1 MSELLTGEALVALLT
16 LTSLEMIL
24 GIDNIIFIAILAGRL
39 PPGQRD
45 KGRTFGL
52 MLAVISRVALVLSIG
67 WVMSLKAEL
76 FTVLNHTF
84 TGRDS
89 ILVLGGLFLV
99 YKATREIHHKVQ
111 SAGDNDDNKPVAE
124 ASLKSVL
131 IQILLIDVVF
141 SLDSVITAVG
151 MTTGL
156 KSAIPIMVIA
166 IIASVLGMLVFSKA
180 IVTFIERNPA
190 IKVLALS
197 FLMLIGILLIAEGF
211 GREIPKGYVY
221 FAMAFS
227 FFVEILQMWT
237 EKKRNP
243 SIPESQ
249 SSL

>member
-39 PPGQRD
+39 PVEQRD
-45 KGRTFGL
+45 KGRMFGL

-76 FTVLNHTF
+76 FSLLGHAF
-84 TGRDS
+84 TGRDV
-89 ILVLGGLFLV
+89 ILVVGGLFLV
-99 YKATREIHHKVQ
+99 FKATREIHHKVQ
-111 SAGDNDDNKPVAE
+111 SAGSDGTRPVAA
-124 ASLKSVL
+124 ASLRSVL
-131 IQILLIDVVF
+131 IQVLLIDVVF

-156 KSAIPIMVIA
+156 KAAIPIMVIA
-166 IIASVLGMLVFSKA
+166 IILSVLGMLVFSKA
-180 IVTFIERNPA
+180 IVTFIEHNPA

-197 FLMLIGILLIAEGF
+197 FLMLIGMLLIAEGF
-211 GREIPKGYVY
+211 GKEIPKGYVY

-227 FFVEILQMWT
+227 FLVEILQMWT
-237 EKKRNP
+237 EKKSHP
-243 SIPESQ
+243 PAPESQ
-249 SSL
+249 Y

>member
-1 MSELLTGEALVALLT
+1 MSDLLTGESLVALLT

-39 PPGQRD
+39 PPEQRD

-52 MLAVISRVALVLSIG
+52 MLAVISRVVLVLSIG

-76 FTVLNHTF
+76 FSVLEHAF
-84 TGRDS
+84 TGRDI

-99 YKATREIHHKVQ
+99 FKATREIHHKVQ
-111 SAGDNDDNKPVAE
+111 SAGDQEGKPVAA
-124 ASLKSVL
+124 ASLRSVL
-131 IQILLIDVVF
+131 IQVMLIDVVF

-151 MTTGL
+151 MTSGL

-166 IIASVLGMLVFSKA
+166 IILSVLGMLVFSKA
-180 IVTFIERNPA
+180 IVTFIENNPA

-197 FLMLIGILLIAEGF
+197 FLMLIGMLLIAEGF

-227 FFVEILQMWT
+227 FLVEILQMWT
-237 EKKRNP
+237 ETKSHP
-243 SIPESQ
+243 PAPESQ
-249 SSL
+249 Y

>member
-1 MSELLTGEALVALLT
+1 MSDLLTGEALVALLT

-39 PPGQRD
+39 PADQRD

-76 FTVLNHTF
+76 FTLMNHAF
-84 TGRDS
+84 TGRDI

-99 YKATREIHHKVQ
+99 FKATREIHHKVQ
-111 SAGDNDDNKPVAE
+111 SSGDDDSKPVAE

-131 IQILLIDVVF
+131 IQVMLIDVVF

-156 KSAIPIMVIA
+156 KSAVPIMVIA
-166 IIASVLGMLVFSKA
+166 IITSVLGMLVFSKA

-197 FLMLIGILLIAEGF
+197 FLMLIGMLLIAEGF

-227 FFVEILQMWT
+227 FFVELLQMWT
-237 EKKRNP
+237 EKKSHP
-243 SIPESQ
+243 SAPESQ
-249 SSL
+249 Y

>member
-39 PPGQRD
+39 PPEQRD

-52 MLAVISRVALVLSIG
+52 MLAVISRVVLVLSIG

-76 FTVLNHTF
+76 FTILGHAF
-84 TGRDS
+84 TGRDI

-99 YKATREIHHKVQ
+99 FKATREIHHKVQ
-111 SAGDNDDNKPVAE
+111 SAGDEAGKPVA
-124 ASLKSVL
+124 AVSLRSVL
-131 IQILLIDVVF
+131 IQVLLIDVVF

-156 KSAIPIMVIA
+156 KAAIPIMVIA
-166 IIASVLGMLVFSKA
+166 IILSVLGMLVFSKA
-180 IVTFIERNPA
+180 IITFIEHNPA

-197 FLMLIGILLIAEGF
+197 FLMLIGMLLIAEGF
-211 GREIPKGYVY
+211 GKEIPKGYVY

-227 FFVEILQMWT
+227 FLVEILQMWT
-237 EKKRNP
+237 EKKKHP
-243 SIPESQ
+243 PVPESQ
-249 SSL
+249 Y

>member
-1 MSELLTGEALVALLT
+1 MSDLLTGEALVALLT

-39 PPGQRD
+39 PADQRD

-76 FTVLNHTF
+76 FTLMNHAF
-84 TGRDS
+84 TGRDI

-99 YKATREIHHKVQ
+99 FKATREIHHKVQ
-111 SAGDNDDNKPVAE
+111 SSGDDDSKPVAE

-131 IQILLIDVVF
+131 IQVMLIDVVF

-156 KSAIPIMVIA
+156 KSAVPIMVIA
-166 IIASVLGMLVFSKA
+166 IITSVLGMLVFSKA

-197 FLMLIGILLIAEGF
+197 FLMLIGMLLIAEGF

-227 FFVEILQMWT
+227 FFVELLQMWT
-237 EKKRNP
+237 EKRSHP
-243 SIPESQ
+243 SAPESQ
-249 SSL
+249 Y

>member
-1 MSELLTGEALVALLT
+1 MSDLLTGEALVALLT

-39 PPGQRD
+39 PAEQRD

-52 MLAVISRVALVLSIG
+52 MLAVISRVVLVLSIG
-67 WVMSLKAEL
+67 WVMSLNAEL
-76 FTVLNHTF
+76 FSSLGHAF
-84 TGRDS
+84 TGRDI

-99 YKATREIHHKVQ
+99 FKATREIHHKVQ
-111 SAGDNDDNKPVAE
+111 SAGDDDGKPIAE
-124 ASLKSVL
+124 ASLRSVL
-131 IQILLIDVVF
+131 IQVMMIDVVF

-151 MTTGL
+151 MTSGL

-166 IIASVLGMLVFSKA
+166 IILSVLGMLVFSKA

-197 FLMLIGILLIAEGF
+197 FLMLIGMLLIAEGF
-211 GREIPKGYVY
+211 GKEIPKGYVY

-227 FFVEILQMWT
+227 FLVEILQMWT
-237 EKKRNP
+237 EKKSHP
-243 SIPESQ
+243 PAPESQ
-249 SSL
+249 Y

>member
-1 MSELLTGEALVALLT
+1 MSDLLTGEALVALLT

-39 PPGQRD
+39 PVEQRD

-52 MLAVISRVALVLSIG
+52 MLAVISRVVLVLSIG

-76 FTVLNHTF
+76 FSLLDHAL
-84 TGRDS
+84 TGRDI

-99 YKATREIHHKVQ
+99 FKATREIHHKVQ
-111 SAGDNDDNKPVAE
+111 SAGDGGDKPVAE
-124 ASLKSVL
+124 VSLRSVL
-131 IQILLIDVVF
+131 IQVMLIDVVF

-156 KSAIPIMVIA
+156 KAAIPVMVIA
-166 IIASVLGMLVFSKA
+166 IILSVLGMLVFSKA

-197 FLMLIGILLIAEGF
+197 FLMLIGMLLIAEGF
-211 GREIPKGYVY
+211 GKEIPKGYVY

-227 FFVEILQMWT
+227 FLVEILQMWT
-237 EKKRNP
+237 EKKSHP
-243 SIPESQ
+243 PAPESQ
-249 SSL
+249 Y

>member
-1 MSELLTGEALVALLT
+1 MSELLTGEALIALLT
-16 LTSLEMIL
+16 LTSLEMVL

-39 PPGQRD
+39 PAEQRD

-76 FTVLNHTF
+76 FLLLGHAF
-84 TGRDS
+84 TGRDV

-99 YKATREIHHKVQ
+99 FKATREIHHKVQ
-111 SAGDNDDNKPVAE
+111 SAGHDDTNPPAA

-131 IQILLIDVVF
+131 IQVLLIDVVF

-151 MTTGL
+151 MTSGL

-166 IIASVLGMLVFSKA
+166 IILSVLGMLVFSKA
-180 IVTFIERNPA
+180 IVTFIEKNPA

-197 FLMLIGILLIAEGF
+197 FLMLIGMLLIAEGF
-211 GREIPKGYVY
+211 GKEIPKGYVY

-237 EKKRNP
+237 EKKSHP
-243 SIPESQ
+243 PAPESQ
-249 SSL
+249 Y

>member
-1 MSELLTGEALVALLT
+1 MSDLLTGEALVALLT

-39 PPGQRD
+39 PVEQRD

-52 MLAVISRVALVLSIG
+52 MLAVISRVVLVLSIG

-76 FTVLNHTF
+76 FSLLDHAF
-84 TGRDS
+84 TGRDI

-99 YKATREIHHKVQ
+99 FKATREIHHKVQ
-111 SAGDNDDNKPVAE
+111 SAGDGGDKPVAE
-124 ASLKSVL
+124 VSLRSVL
-131 IQILLIDVVF
+131 IQVMLIDVVF

-156 KSAIPIMVIA
+156 KAAIPVMVIA
-166 IIASVLGMLVFSKA
+166 IILSVLGMLVFSKA

-197 FLMLIGILLIAEGF
+197 FLMLIGMLLIAEGF
-211 GREIPKGYVY
+211 GKEIPKGYVY

-227 FFVEILQMWT
+227 FLVEILQMWT
-237 EKKRNP
+237 EKKSHP
-243 SIPESQ
+243 PAPESQ
-249 SSL
+249 Y

>member
-1 MSELLTGEALVALLT
+1 MSDLLTGESLVALLT

-39 PPGQRD
+39 PAEQRD

-76 FTVLNHTF
+76 FSILEHAF
-84 TGRDS
+84 TGRDI

-99 YKATREIHHKVQ
+99 FKATREIHHKVQ
-111 SAGDNDDNKPVAE
+111 SAGDQEGKPVSKV
-124 ASLKSVL
+124 SLRSVL
-131 IQILLIDVVF
+131 IQVLLIDVVF

-156 KSAIPIMVIA
+156 KAAIPIMVIA
-166 IIASVLGMLVFSKA
+166 IILSVLGMLAFSKA
-180 IVTFIERNPA
+180 IITFIERNPA

-197 FLMLIGILLIAEGF
+197 FLMLIGMLLIAEGF
-211 GREIPKGYVY
+211 GKEIPKGYVY

-227 FFVEILQMWT
+227 FLVEILQMWT
-237 EKKRNP
+237 EKKSHP
-243 SIPESQ
+243 PAPESQ
-249 SSL
+249 Y

>member
-1 MSELLTGEALVALLT
+1 MSELLTGESLVALLT

-39 PPGQRD
+39 PKEQRD

-52 MLAVISRVALVLSIG
+52 LLAVISRVALVLCIG
-67 WVMSLKAEL
+67 WVMGLKAEL
-76 FTVLNHTF
+76 FTLLGHAF
-84 TGRDS
+84 TGRDI

-99 YKATREIHHKVQ
+99 FKATREIHHKVQ
-111 SAGDNDDNKPVAE
+111 SARDAHDQPVAE
-124 ASLKSVL
+124 ASLSSVL
-131 IQILLIDVVF
+131 FQVMLIDVVF

-151 MTTGL
+151 MTSGL

-166 IIASVLGMLVFSKA
+166 IILSVLGMLVFSKA

-197 FLMLIGILLIAEGF
+197 FLMLIGILLMAEGF
-211 GREIPKGYVY
+211 GKEIPKGYVY

-237 EKKRNP
+237 DKKSP
-243 SIPESQ
+243 PVAPESQ
-249 SSL
+249 Y

>member
-39 PPGQRD
+39 PVEQRD

-76 FTVLNHTF
+76 FLLLGHAF
-84 TGRDS
+84 TGRDV
-89 ILVLGGLFLV
+89 ILVVGGLFLV
-99 YKATREIHHKVQ
+99 FKATREIHHKVQ
-111 SAGDNDDNKPVAE
+111 SAGSDGTRPVAA
-124 ASLKSVL
+124 ASLRSVL
-131 IQILLIDVVF
+131 IQVLLIDVVF

-156 KSAIPIMVIA
+156 KAAIPIMVIA
-166 IIASVLGMLVFSKA
+166 IILSVLGMLVFSKA
-180 IVTFIERNPA
+180 IVTFIENNPA

-197 FLMLIGILLIAEGF
+197 FLMLIGMLLIAEGF

-227 FFVEILQMWT
+227 FLVEILQMWT
-237 EKKRNP
+237 EKKSHP
-243 SIPESQ
+243 PAPESQ
-249 SSL
+249 Y

>member
-1 MSELLTGEALVALLT
+1 MSDLLTGEALVALLT

-39 PPGQRD
+39 PADQRD

-76 FTVLNHTF
+76 FTLMNHAF
-84 TGRDS
+84 TGRDT

-99 YKATREIHHKVQ
+99 FKATREIHHKVL
-111 SAGDNDDNKPVAE
+111 SAGGDDSKPAAE
-124 ASLKSVL
+124 VSLKSVL
-131 IQILLIDVVF
+131 IQVMLIDVVF

-151 MTTGL
+151 MTSGL
-156 KSAIPIMVIA
+156 KSALPIMVIA
-166 IIASVLGMLVFSKA
+166 IIASVLGMLVFSRA
-180 IVTFIERNPA
+180 IVTFIERHPA

-197 FLMLIGILLIAEGF
+197 FLMLIGMLLIAEGF

-227 FFVEILQMWT
+227 FFVELLQMWT
-237 EKKRNP
+237 EKKSHP
-243 SIPESQ
+243 STPESQ
-249 SSL
+249 Y

>member
-1 MSELLTGEALVALLT
+1 MSDLLTGEALVALLT

-39 PPGQRD
+39 PPEQRD

-52 MLAVISRVALVLSIG
+52 MLAVISRVVLVLSIG

-76 FTVLNHTF
+76 FSVLEHAF
-84 TGRDS
+84 TGRDI

-99 YKATREIHHKVQ
+99 FKATREIHHKVQ
-111 SAGDNDDNKPVAE
+111 SAGDQEGKPVAA
-124 ASLKSVL
+124 ASLRSVL
-131 IQILLIDVVF
+131 IQVMLIDVVF

-151 MTTGL
+151 MTSGL

-166 IIASVLGMLVFSKA
+166 IILSVLGMLVFSKA
-180 IVTFIERNPA
+180 IVTFIENNPA

-197 FLMLIGILLIAEGF
+197 FLMLIGMLLIAEGF

-227 FFVEILQMWT
+227 FLVEILQMWT
-237 EKKRNP
+237 ETKSHP
-243 SIPESQ
+243 PAPESQ
-249 SSL
+249 Y

>member
-1 MSELLTGEALVALLT
+1 MSDLLTGESLVALLT

-39 PPGQRD
+39 PAEQRD

-52 MLAVISRVALVLSIG
+52 MLAVISRVVLVLSIG
-67 WVMSLKAEL
+67 WVMSLQAEL
-76 FTVLNHTF
+76 FSILNHAF
-84 TGRDS
+84 TGRDI
-89 ILVLGGLFLV
+89 ILVLGGLFLLF
-99 YKATREIHHKVQ
+99 KATREIHHKVQ
-111 SAGDNDDNKPVAE
+111 SAGDDGKPVAE

-131 IQILLIDVVF
+131 IQVLLIDVVF

-156 KSAIPIMVIA
+156 KAAIPIMVIA
-166 IIASVLGMLVFSKA
+166 IILSVLGMLVFSKA
-180 IVTFIERNPA
+180 IVTFIEHNPA

-197 FLMLIGILLIAEGF
+197 FLMLIGMLLIAEGF

-227 FFVEILQMWT
+227 FLVEILQMWT
-237 EKKRNP
+237 EKKSHP
-243 SIPESQ
+243 PAPESQ
-249 SSL
+249 Y

>member
-1 MSELLTGEALVALLT
+1 VALLT

-39 PPGQRD
+39 PADQRD

-76 FTVLNHTF
+76 FTLMNHAF
-84 TGRDS
+84 TGRDT

-99 YKATREIHHKVQ
+99 FKATREIHHKVQ
-111 SAGDNDDNKPVAE
+111 SAGGDDSKPAAE
-124 ASLKSVL
+124 VSLKSVL
-131 IQILLIDVVF
+131 IQVMLIDVVF

-151 MTTGL
+151 MTSGL
-156 KSAIPIMVIA
+156 KSALPIMVIA
-166 IIASVLGMLVFSKA
+166 IIASVLGMLVFSRA
-180 IVTFIERNPA
+180 IVTFIERHPA

-197 FLMLIGILLIAEGF
+197 FLMLIGMLLIAEGF

-227 FFVEILQMWT
+227 FFVELLQMWT
-237 EKKRNP
+237 EKKSHP
-243 SIPESQ
+243 STPESQ
-249 SSL
+249 Y

>member
-1 MSELLTGEALVALLT
+1 MSDLLTGEALVALLT

-39 PPGQRD
+39 PADQRD

-76 FTVLNHTF
+76 FTLMNHAF
-84 TGRDS
+84 TGRDI

-99 YKATREIHHKVQ
+99 FKATREIHHKVQ
-111 SAGDNDDNKPVAE
+111 SAGGDDSKPAAE
-124 ASLKSVL
+124 VSLKSVL
-131 IQILLIDVVF
+131 IQVMLIDVVF

-156 KSAIPIMVIA
+156 KSAVPIMVIA
-166 IIASVLGMLVFSKA
+166 IITSVLGMLVFSKA

-197 FLMLIGILLIAEGF
+197 FLMLIGMLLIAEGF
-211 GREIPKGYVY
+211 GKEIPKGYVY

-227 FFVEILQMWT
+227 FFVELLQMWT
-237 EKKRNP
+237 EKKSHP
-243 SIPESQ
+243 SAPESQ
-249 SSL
+249 Y

>member
-1 MSELLTGEALVALLT
+1 MSDLLTGEAFVALLT

-39 PPGQRD
+39 PAEQRD

-76 FTVLNHTF
+76 FSALDHAF
-84 TGRDS
+84 TGRDL

-111 SAGDNDDNKPVAE
+111 SAGDNDHTPVAE

-151 MTTGL
+151 MTSGL

-166 IIASVLGMLVFSKA
+166 IIVSVLGMLVFSKA

-197 FLMLIGILLIAEGF
+197 FLMLIGMLLIAEGF
-211 GREIPKGYVY
+211 GKEIPKGYVY

-227 FFVEILQMWT
+227 FFVEVLQMWT
-237 EKKRNP
+237 EKKSHP
-243 SIPESQ
+243 SAPESQ
-249 SSL
+249 Y

>member
-1 MSELLTGEALVALLT
+1 MSELLTGEALIALLT

-39 PPGQRD
+39 PAEQRD

-76 FTVLNHTF
+76 FSTMGHAF
-84 TGRDS
+84 TGRDI

-99 YKATREIHHKVQ
+99 FKATREIHHKVQ
-111 SAGDNDDNKPVAE
+111 SAGDDDGKPVAD
-124 ASLKSVL
+124 ASLRSVL
-131 IQILLIDVVF
+131 IQVMLIDVVF

-151 MTTGL
+151 MTSGL
-156 KSAIPIMVIA
+156 KSAIPVMVIA
-166 IIASVLGMLVFSKA
+166 IILSVLGMLVFSKA

-197 FLMLIGILLIAEGF
+197 FLMLIGMLLIAEGF
-211 GREIPKGYVY
+211 GKEIPKGYVY

-227 FFVEILQMWT
+227 FLVEILQMWT
-237 EKKRNP
+237 EKKSHP
-243 SIPESQ
+243 PAPESQ
-249 SSL
+249 Y

>member
-39 PPGQRD
+39 PREQRD

-52 MLAVISRVALVLSIG
+52 MLAVISRVALVLCIG
-67 WVMSLKAEL
+67 WVMGLKAEL
-76 FTVLNHTF
+76 FTLLGHAF
-84 TGRDS
+84 TGRDI
-89 ILVLGGLFLV
+89 ILTLGGLFLV
-99 YKATREIHHKVQ
+99 FKATREIHHKVQ
-111 SAGDNDDNKPVAE
+111 SAREEHDQPVAE
-124 ASLKSVL
+124 ASLSSVL
-131 IQILLIDVVF
+131 IQVMLIDVVF

-151 MTTGL
+151 MTSGL

-166 IIASVLGMLVFSKA
+166 IILSVLGMLVFSKA

-211 GREIPKGYVY
+211 GKEIPKGYVY

-227 FFVEILQMWT
+227 FLVEILQMWT
-237 EKKRNP
+237 DKK
-243 SIPESQ
+243 SHAATPES
-249 SSL
+249 

>member
-39 PPGQRD
+39 PTEQRD

-52 MLAVISRVALVLSIG
+52 MLAVISRVLLVLCIG
-67 WVMSLKAEL
+67 WVMGLKAEL
-76 FTVLNHTF
+76 FSLIGHKF
-84 TGRDS
+84 TGRDL
-89 ILVLGGLFLV
+89 ILVMGGLFLV
-99 YKATREIHHKVQ
+99 FKATREIHHKMQ
-111 SAGDNDDNKPVAE
+111 SARDAHDKPVAE
-124 ASLKSVL
+124 ATLTSVL
-131 IQILLIDVVF
+131 LQVMLIDVVF

-151 MTTGL
+151 MTSGL

-166 IIASVLGMLVFSKA
+166 IILSVLGMLVFSKA

-190 IKVLALS
+190 IKVLALT
-197 FLMLIGILLIAEGF
+197 FLMLIGMLLIAEGF

-227 FFVEILQMWT
+227 FFVEVLQMWT
-237 EKKRNP
+237 EKKSHP
-243 SIPESQ
+243 PAPDTQ
-249 SSL
+249 Y

>member
-1 MSELLTGEALVALLT
+1 MSDLLTGEALVALLT

-39 PPGQRD
+39 PSEQRD

-76 FTVLNHTF
+76 FTALDHAF
-84 TGRDS
+84 TGRDV

-111 SAGDNDDNKPVAE
+111 SGGDNDHKPVAE

-151 MTTGL
+151 MTSGL
-156 KSAIPIMVIA
+156 KSAIPIMVVA
-166 IIASVLGMLVFSKA
+166 IIVSVLGMLVFSKA

-197 FLMLIGILLIAEGF
+197 FLMLIGMLLIAEGF
-211 GREIPKGYVY
+211 GKEIPKGYVY

-237 EKKRNP
+237 EKKSSP

-249 SSL
+249 Y

>member
-1 MSELLTGEALVALLT
+1 MSDLLTGESLVALLT

-39 PPGQRD
+39 PAEQRD

-76 FTVLNHTF
+76 FSVLEHAF
-84 TGRDS
+84 TGRDI

-99 YKATREIHHKVQ
+99 FKATREIHHKVQ
-111 SAGDNDDNKPVAE
+111 SAGDNEGKPVSE

-131 IQILLIDVVF
+131 IQVLLIDVVF

-151 MTTGL
+151 MTSGL

-166 IIASVLGMLVFSKA
+166 IILSILGMLVFSKA

-190 IKVLALS
+190 IKILALS
-197 FLMLIGILLIAEGF
+197 FLMLIGMLLIAEGF

-227 FFVEILQMWT
+227 FLVEILQMWT
-237 EKKRNP
+237 EKKSHP
-243 SIPESQ
+243 PAPESQ
-249 SSL
+249 Y

>member
-1 MSELLTGEALVALLT
+1 MSDLLTGEALVALLT

-39 PPGQRD
+39 PSEQRD

-52 MLAVISRVALVLSIG
+52 MLAVISRVVLVLSIG

-76 FTVLNHTF
+76 FTLMNHPF
-84 TGRDS
+84 TGRDI

-99 YKATREIHHKVQ
+99 FKATREIHHKVQ
-111 SAGDNDDNKPVAE
+111 SAGDDNSKPVAE

-131 IQILLIDVVF
+131 IQVMLIDVVF

-151 MTTGL
+151 MTSGL
-156 KSAIPIMVIA
+156 KSAVPIMVIA
-166 IIASVLGMLVFSKA
+166 IITSVLGMLVFSKA

-197 FLMLIGILLIAEGF
+197 FLMLIGMLLIAEGF

-227 FFVEILQMWT
+227 FFVDLLQMWT
-237 EKKRNP
+237 EKKSHP
-243 SIPESQ
+243 SAPESQ
-249 SSL
+249 Y